1 MGCSPREVRWYFLR
15 FPDWLWRLASS
26 HRGMPNRRRKS
37 DFLKLIAKFGLTLDQ
52 MVDVVR
58 LSPEQV
64 REARAYLQESQISD
78 EDVGGQQIF
87 FTARKARPELGEM
100 TAIFREAS
108 RRRISLFSPF
118 PWEIPS

>member
-1 MGCSPREVRWYFLR
+1 MGCSPRKVPWYFLR

-58 LSPEQV
+58 LSAEQV
-64 REARAYLQESQISD
+64 REARAYLHESRISD
-78 EDVGGQQIF
+78 EDVAVQEIF
-87 FTARKARPELGEM
+87 FTARKA
-100 TAIFREAS
+100 AS
-108 RRRISLFSPF
+108 
-118 PWEIPS
+118 